1 MMKSAFKLVYI
12 ENLNWANS
20 ELSFNSNDDTREIAH
35 AKLLCFFLVRKG
47 KNFFVICAKLV
58 NQEKTSIKFWL
69 KFKMER
75 NYLVFIWLWKVIR

>member
-12 ENLNWANS
+12 ENLSWANS

-35 AKLLCFFLVRKG
+35 AKLLCFFLVQKE
-47 KNFFVICAKLV
+47 KNLLVICAKLV
-58 NQEKTSIKFWL
+58 NQERTLIKFWL